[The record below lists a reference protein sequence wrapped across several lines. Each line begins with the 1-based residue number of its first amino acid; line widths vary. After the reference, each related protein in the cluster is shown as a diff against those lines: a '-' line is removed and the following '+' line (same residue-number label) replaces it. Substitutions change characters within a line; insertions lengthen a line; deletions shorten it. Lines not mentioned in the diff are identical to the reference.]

1 MFISTDRGES
11 SDRILSFFS
20 NRWWLIKDNACR
32 PMRIACMGAGILG
45 CSLGCLLVSFL
56 QSARAEAEMSTA
68 ETCLAANATLSL
80 GARLPRTEARLK
92 SGEPLK
98 IVAIGSSSTVGL
110 WVLSSEATY
119 PEVMRRE
126 LMRLQPNAG
135 IDVVNSGRVG
145 DTIPDNLA
153 RFERDVFSFGPD
165 LVVWQLGTND
175 VAWGGRPDDQLG
187 NKVVQGVRELKAS
200 GADVILMDLQFSPM
214 VLASSYYSKM
224 QTIVSEVAQQES
236 VGLFS
241 RFALMRNSVNAG
253 LSQGALVSFDGL
265 HNSAEGYDCIGRALA
280 RAIFASTRPVE
291 LRGASIKRTETHPRR
306 SAPAHSH

>member
-1 MFISTDRGES
+1 MFINRDRGEARH
-11 SDRILSFFS
+11 RIVSFFS
-20 NRWWLIKDNACR
+20 SRSWPIKDNVCMAA
-32 PMRIACMGAGILG
+32 RIACMGAAMLG
-45 CSLGCLLVSFL
+45 GSAEK
-56 QSARAEAEMSTA
+56 ARAQFATDTSTA
-68 ETCLAANATLSL
+68 ETCLAANSNLSL
-80 GARLPRTEARLK
+80 GVRLPRAEARLK

-110 WVLSSEATY
+110 WVLSSAATY

-126 LMRLQPNAG
+126 LLRLQSNAR

-153 RFERDVFSFGPD
+153 RFERDVFAFGPD

-175 VAWGGRPDDQLG
+175 VAWGGHPDDQLSS
-187 NKVVQGVRELKAS
+187 KVVQGVRALKAS

-224 QTIVSEVAQQES
+224 QAIVSEVAQQEH

-241 RFALMRNSVNAG
+241 RFTLMHNSIDAG
-253 LSQGALVSFDGL
+253 VPQGALVSFDGL

-280 RAIFASTRPVE
+280 RAIFANTRPNE
-291 LRGASIKRTETHPRR
+291 LQGSATRRTESHPRR
-306 SAPAHSH
+306 KASANSR